1 MYKFIRVPKLN
12 KNHIIPRNKAV
23 QSSAKETLSRALVL
37 IRWGSCLMIFTT
49 SLFSIESRYLALDL
63 NYKLLVI
70 ALIDFDLLG
79 DYNS

>member
-1 MYKFIRVPKLN
+1 
-12 KNHIIPRNKAV
+12 
-23 QSSAKETLSRALVL
+23 
-37 IRWGSCLMIFTT
+37 MIFTT